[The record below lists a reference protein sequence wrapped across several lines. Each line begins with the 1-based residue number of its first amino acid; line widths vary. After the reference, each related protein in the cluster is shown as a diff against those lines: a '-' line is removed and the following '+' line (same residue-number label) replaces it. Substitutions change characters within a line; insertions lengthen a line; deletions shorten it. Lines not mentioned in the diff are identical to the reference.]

1 MERILAL
8 QKMSSAYADEA
19 FLNSTQ
25 SNHCSSQSNDKN
37 GCSSQSIECGGG
49 GATTLTELEW

>member
-8 QKMSSAYADEA
+8 QKMPTAQAEAA

-25 SNHCSSQSNDKN
+25 SNHCSSNSNN
-37 GCSSQSIECGGG
+37 RMGCSSQSIECGGG

>member
-8 QKMSSAYADEA
+8 QNMSDLKVEDQ

-25 SNHCSSQSNDKN
+25 SNHCSSNSNN
-37 GCSSQSIECGGG
+37 RMGCSSESNQCTGT
-49 GATTLTELEW
+49 AADTLMAW